1 MDKQRAT
8 VFVSYSHKDAKYLA
22 ALEDQLKLLKRKGYV
37 DWWTDLQLIPG
48 DDWRQLIGGYLDRSD
63 IILLLVSIYFLASD
77 FCWDIELARAI
88 ERHQASEARVI
99 PVFVRSCRWQE
110 TPIESLQG
118 VPQGG
123 KPIQKWTDSHEAWM
137 KVAQGIEKVVAE
149 WRHARTNGKED
160 A

>member
-1 MDKQRAT
+1 MDNPRAS

-48 DDWRQLIGGYLDRSD
+48 DDWRQLIGNNLERSD

-77 FCWDIELARAI
+77 FCWDVELARAI
-88 ERHQASEARVI
+88 ERHNAGEARVI

-110 TPIESLQG
+110 TPIEALQG
-118 VPQGG
+118 VPLGG
-123 KPIQKWTDSHEAWM
+123 KPVQKWPDSHEAWM
-137 KVAQGIEKVVAE
+137 TVAHGIEKAVLE
-149 WRHARTNGKED
+149 WRQGRVEA
-160 A
+160 